1 MDAEQR
7 NGLARRWWSVSGGHA
22 HRGCDVVVAEGGG
35 AVAGLSSAA
44 GAVPVS
50 ASLSAMLLA
59 ALLAL
64 YRDAPV
70 W

>member
-1 MDAEQR
+1 MLSSAT
-7 NGLARRWWSVSGGHA
+7 GWLAGGGA
-22 HRGCDVVVAEGGG
+22 SLAATRTAGCDVVVAEGGG